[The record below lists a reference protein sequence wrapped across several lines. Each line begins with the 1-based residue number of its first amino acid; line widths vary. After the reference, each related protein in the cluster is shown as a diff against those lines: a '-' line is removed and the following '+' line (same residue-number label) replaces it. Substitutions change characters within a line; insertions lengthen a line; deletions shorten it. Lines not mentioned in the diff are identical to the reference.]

1 MSKPATK
8 NQSFWRFSFLV
19 YCAAMLWLLFGRSSG
34 WVAGMSYQEQLVK
47 NVNLKPLYT
56 IGNYLFVLKTQ
67 HDTYLARHCFIN
79 LTGNVLLFIPTGW
92 LLPKLW
98 RLQRRFFVFLATC
111 IGLIFLVEILQ
122 LFTLLGSFDIDDFIL
137 NLCGMILGF
146 LLYCVSNTDKKKRS
160 S

>member
-1 MSKPATK
+1 MRKPATEH
-8 NQSFWRFSFLV
+8 QSFWRFSFLA

-34 WVAGMSYQEQLVK
+34 WIAGISYQEQLAQ

-56 IGNYLFVLKTQ
+56 IGNYLYILK
-67 HDTYLARHCFIN
+67 HPNNTYLAWHCFIN
-79 LTGNVLLFIPTGW
+79 LTGNVLLFIPIGW

-111 IGLIFLVEILQ
+111 CGLIFFVEVLQ

-137 NLCGMILGF
+137 NLCGMLLGF
-146 LLYCVSNTDKKKRS
+146 LLYSICNADKKKRS
-160 S
+160 F